1 LPPRSGP
8 ASRIEKIAGLL
19 SDLADLMRQADLG
32 KEVQH
37 HLKQLQMRVRFA
49 QDRPAE
55 SEADHDA
62 IPSKAPELWRERER
76 TEEDPVSF
84 IRRVY
89 GSALGKGLGRHHLR
103 VLDESLYHSLRR
115 HIRLHGSP
123 PDFDLPK
130 KEEILSREVASAAN
144 LSVTLTLDQRKKLSL
159 RKALLRRRQKNK
171 DS

>member
-1 LPPRSGP
+1 
-8 ASRIEKIAGLL
+8 
-19 SDLADLMRQADLG
+19 MRQADLG

-49 QDRPAE
+49 QDRLVE
-55 SEADHDA
+55 SEADDDA
-62 IPSKAPELWRERER
+62 IPSKAPELWRERQR

-84 IRRVY
+84 TRRVY

-103 VLDESLYHSLRR
+103 ALDESLYHSLRR

-130 KEEILSREVASAAN
+130 KEEILSREVAQAAD
-144 LSVTLTLDQRKKLSL
+144 LSISLTPGQRKKLSL
-159 RKALLRRRQKNK
+159 RRALLRRKRKIEDN
-171 DS
+171 